1 VLVFIVR
8 RLLISIPVL
17 IASSVLVF
25 LMVSASGDPLAP
37 LRANPNVSQDAIASR
52 RHDLHLDKPLPQ
64 RFAIWAGNFVQGDF
78 GNDLYGRDVRQ
89 QIVSR
94 LWVTLRLVLIS
105 QIVALVLAVAA
116 GVLAAVRQYTVSDY
130 FVTFTGFLFISTPL
144 FWFAGVL
151 KEWVAIRLNN
161 ALDSIFHTERRY
173 VFTVGDRTP
182 DFTGSF
188 GARMADYAGH
198 LLLPTIA
205 IAAVT
210 YAAWSRFQR
219 ASMLEVLNSDY
230 MRLARAKGLP
240 WRRVLVRH
248 GLRTA
253 LIPLTTVVAI
263 NVGLIIGGAVITERV
278 FGWHGLGE
286 LLVIAANNRD
296 VNVMLG
302 WLMLSAV
309 VVIAA
314 NLVADVLYAYLDP
327 RIRRT

>member
-25 LMVSASGDPLAP
+25 LMVSAAGDPLAP
-37 LRANPNVSQDAIASR
+37 LRANPNVSQSAIDAR

-64 RFAIWAGNFVQGDF
+64 RFAIWSGNLVQGDF
-78 GNDLYGRDVRQ
+78 GNDLNGRDVRQ
-89 QIVSR
+89 QLFAR
-94 LWVTLRLVLIS
+94 LGVTLRLVLVS
-105 QIVALVLAVAA
+105 QVLALVLAIGA
-116 GVLAAVRQYTVSDY
+116 GVLAAVRQYTFSDY
-130 FVTFTGFLFISTPL
+130 VVTFTGFLFISTPL

-151 KEWVAIRLNN
+151 KEYVAIRLNN
-161 ALDSIFHTERRY
+161 GLDSLFHTERRY
-173 VFTVGDRTP
+173 IFTVGDKTP
-182 DFTGSF
+182 DFVGSF

-198 LLLPTIA
+198 LLLPTLA

-219 ASMLEVLNSDY
+219 ASMLEVLSSDY

-263 NVGLIIGGAVITERV
+263 NVGLIIGGAVITEKV
-278 FGWHGLGE
+278 FSWHGLGD
-286 LLVIAANNRD
+286 LIVRAAYDRD

-309 VVIAA
+309 AIILA
-314 NLVADVLYAYLDP
+314 NLVADILYAYLDP

>member
-37 LRANPNVSQDAIASR
+37 LRANPNVSQSAIDAR
-52 RHDLHLDKPLPQ
+52 RHSLNLDKPLPQ
-64 RFAIWAGNFVQGDF
+64 RFAIWGANLVQGDF
-78 GNDLYGRDVRQ
+78 GDDLNGRDVRQ
-89 QIVSR
+89 QLFAR
-94 LWVTLRLVLIS
+94 LGVTVRLVLVS
-105 QIVALVLAVAA
+105 QILALVLAVAA
-116 GVLAAVRQYTVSDY
+116 GVLAAVRQYTFSDY
-130 FVTFTGFLFISTPL
+130 VVTFTGFLFISTPL

-151 KEWVAIRLNN
+151 KEWAAIRLNN
-161 ALDSIFHTERRY
+161 GLDSLFHTERRY
-173 VFTVGDRTP
+173 IYTVGDKTP
-182 DFTGSF
+182 DFEGSF
-188 GARMADYAGH
+188 WGRISDYAGH
-198 LLLPTIA
+198 MVLPTLA

-219 ASMLEVLNSDY
+219 ASMLEVLSSDY

-240 WRRVLVRH
+240 WRRVLIRH

-278 FGWHGLGE
+278 FNWHGLGD
-286 LLVIAANNRD
+286 LIVTAANNRD

-309 VVIAA
+309 AIIVA
-314 NLVADVLYAYLDP
+314 NLVADILYAYLDP

>member
-37 LRANPNVSQDAIASR
+37 LRANPNVSQSAIDSR

-64 RFAIWAGNFVQGDF
+64 RFVIWAGNFVRGDF
-78 GNDLYGRDVRQ
+78 GNDLNGRDVRQ
-89 QIVSR
+89 QILSR
-94 LWVTLRLVLIS
+94 LWVTLRLVLVS
-105 QIVALVLAVAA
+105 QVLALVLAVAA
-116 GVLAAVRQYTVSDY
+116 GVLAAVRQYTFSDY
-130 FVTFTGFLFISTPL
+130 LVTFTGFLFISTPL

-151 KEWVAIRLNN
+151 KEWAAIRLNDV
-161 ALDSIFHTERRY
+161 LDSIFHTERRFI
-173 VFTVGDRTP
+173 FTVGDRTP

-188 GARMADYAGH
+188 GARIGDYAGH
-198 LLLPTIA
+198 LVLPTIA

-240 WRRVLVRH
+240 WRRVLFRH

-278 FGWHGLGE
+278 FNWHGLGE
-286 LLVIAANNRD
+286 LLVQAANNRD

-302 WLMLSAV
+302 WLMMSAV
-309 VVIAA
+309 VVIIA

>member
-1 VLVFIVR
+1 MIVFIVR

-25 LMVSASGDPLAP
+25 LMVSAAGDPLAP
-37 LRANPNVSQDAIASR
+37 LRANPNISQESIDAR

-64 RFAIWAGNFVQGDF
+64 RFAIWAGNVVKGNL
-78 GNDLYGRDVRQ
+78 GNDLSGRPVRPQ
-89 QIVSR
+89 LLSR
-94 LWVTLRLVLIS
+94 LGTTVRLVVIS
-105 QIVALVLAVAA
+105 QILALILAVVA
-116 GVLAAVRQYTVSDY
+116 GVFAAVRQYTIGDY
-130 FVTFTGFLFISTPL
+130 IVTFTGFLFISTPL

-161 ALDSIFHTERRY
+161 GLDSLFHTDRRY
-173 VFTVGDRTP
+173 VFTIGDKTA
-182 DFTGSF
+182 DFTGSTW
-188 GARMADYAGH
+188 GRISDYAGH
-198 LLLPTIA
+198 LVLPTIA
-205 IAAVT
+205 LAAVT

-263 NVGLIIGGAVITERV
+263 NVGLIIGGVVITESV
-278 FGWHGLGE
+278 FDWHGMGE
-286 LLVIAANNRD
+286 LLVQAANTRD

-309 VVIAA
+309 AVILA
-314 NLVADVLYAYLDP
+314 NLVADILYAYLDP